1 MCCWRIEY
9 GNRSVADIE
18 NVARHLVALIGWSQY
33 HILAQHQRLVIIKTF
48 NHRHG
53 GNVDGFL
60 LRTAV
65 DDQNAKARHLRHAGA
80 DRSLLISI
88 AFWGRSRPD
97 LITLVYR
104 YVMTCP
110 MPMRY

>member
-1 MCCWRIEY
+1 MCYWRIKY

-33 HILAQHQRLVIIKTF
+33 HILAQYQRLVIIKTF

-53 GNVDGFL
+53 GNVDG
-60 LRTAV
+60 
-65 DDQNAKARHLRHAGA
+65 LRHAGA

-97 LITLVYR
+97 LITLIYR